1 MQASSFYVERL
12 VYFTKKLRRNERIS
26 SELPLYRKL
35 FPLGLSILWYVRY
48 LFFEAMFPA
57 SFVFC
62 IWKVQYSYLKSN
74 TWTPIRAVAI
84 CIFIQ
89 ITKIK
94 EGQERSL
101 KKLENYEENEQTYIW
116 AENVLSTNLTSRFE
130 TT

>member
-1 MQASSFYVERL
+1 M
-12 VYFTKKLRRNERIS
+12 
-26 SELPLYRKL
+26 
-35 FPLGLSILWYVRY
+35 
-48 LFFEAMFPA
+48 
-57 SFVFC
+57 
-62 IWKVQYSYLKSN
+62 
-74 TWTPIRAVAI
+74 AVANYI
-84 CIFIQ
+84 VIQ